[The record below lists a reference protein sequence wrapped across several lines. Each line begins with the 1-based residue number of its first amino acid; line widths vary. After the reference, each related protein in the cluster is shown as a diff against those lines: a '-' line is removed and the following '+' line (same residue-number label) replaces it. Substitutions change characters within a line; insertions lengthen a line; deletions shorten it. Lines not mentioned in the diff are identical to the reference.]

1 MFATTAQTTI
11 LRAVRMFLIRDR
23 DPVRPIDSDRFRSIP
38 IDSTH
43 HPSDGCGSPT
53 QPSCGSDRTSVVVV
67 LDDDDDDD
75 DGWVWSSSH
84 SSKVID

>member
-43 HPSDGCGSPT
+43 PSDGCGSPT

-67 LDDDDDDD
+67 LDDDD
-75 DGWVWSSSH
+75 GWVWSSSH